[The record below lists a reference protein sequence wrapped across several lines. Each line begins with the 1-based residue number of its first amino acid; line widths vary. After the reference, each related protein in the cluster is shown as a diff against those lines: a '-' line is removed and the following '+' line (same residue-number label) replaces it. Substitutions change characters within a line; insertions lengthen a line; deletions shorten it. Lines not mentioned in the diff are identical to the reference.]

1 MAKASISL
9 HSLKETLNRVETKLQ
24 TVEAQFGDLDSS
36 LQELAQ
42 KFELLEKELGQ
53 DTSWTRVL
61 GERLGSEEERQPGRR
76 ERLVSEGRAG
86 AARRPPL
93 REPAALPAAG
103 AVPVTAAG
111 PGSCSSSQTKEQGR
125 TSSAAQESFISPSER
140 GAESVTEAAFEGHA
154 YTEKLA
160 GWKVK
165 SELSDTELAEWK
177 VKVLMLC

>member
-103 AVPVTAAG
+103 AVPVPAAG
-111 PGSCSSSQTKEQGR
+111 PGSCSSVGADASLPKQKNKEEPPLLR
-125 TSSAAQESFISPSER
+125 R
-140 GAESVTEAAFEGHA
+140 
-154 YTEKLA
+154 
-160 GWKVK
+160 
-165 SELSDTELAEWK
+165 
-177 VKVLMLC
+177 KVLFHLQNVEPSL

>member
-9 HSLKETLNRVETKLQ
+9 HSLKETLNRSSYPRDVLQKDSLIKGTTRAGRADGRRETLVETKLQ
-24 TVEAQFGDLDSS
+24 TVEAQFADLDSS

-53 DTSWTRVL
+53 DTPWTWAP

-103 AVPVTAAG
+103 AGPAAA
-111 PGSCSSSQTKEQGR
+111 PPPWSCSSSQLKQTKEQGR
-125 TSSAAQESFISPSER
+125 TSSPLLR
-140 GAESVTEAAFEGHA
+140 R
-154 YTEKLA
+154 
-160 GWKVK
+160 KVLFHLQNV
-165 SELSDTELAEWK
+165 ELSL
-177 VKVLMLC
+177 